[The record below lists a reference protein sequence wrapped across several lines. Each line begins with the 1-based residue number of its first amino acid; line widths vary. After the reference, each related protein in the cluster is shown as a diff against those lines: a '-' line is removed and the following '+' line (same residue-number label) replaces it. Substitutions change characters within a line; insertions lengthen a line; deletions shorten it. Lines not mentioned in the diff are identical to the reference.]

1 MAKSL
6 QDLAA
11 EKGYVPAQEVQKDTK
26 KAGRKRKPAAEITRL
41 QEDAAAQLWEN
52 MNAEQLKRLQEA
64 AENGDIEQVF
74 LSIMG
79 EIAQDIHENAA
90 AHDVQ
95 DVYKPGYDPNLD
107 PRSPEFNIEEYKAAI
122 TAAGGFDVI
131 GAQIREH
138 LAEIATRLLDTGEFA
153 QAINGLQEAANTA
166 ITGIAAFIQ
175 SDTYKAIKESVQAFT
190 AFLEEHRA
198 EIAAFAEMGEEIR
211 DIIPF
216 LQLELEEAKTDPDFA
231 DITITELLKQG
242 IDENGNPTESK
253 FRQLIERA
261 KQRRADFEAAEG
273 TIKEVE
279 QAAAKMPLLQAINPA
294 AHTMP
299 NNALMNTLQTQQ
311 AINAGAFDMVVSN
324 AKGRRKEITAYTM
337 ITFDPGDTSIK
348 ITDAKLSEY
357 ERQVSDAI
365 ISLWIEAIKEDIPP
379 IIYPE
384 MVYRAMPGGGDKAS
398 PQQKGAI
405 TKAIEKFRHLHI
417 YVDATDEMRKR
428 GVIGSN
434 ETMRFDD
441 FYLTARHVE
450 KGKTKNGKKIV
461 ENAYYITA
469 EPIILTYCKLTNQLL
484 TVKADYI
491 NIRKVDYL
499 KINGEKTKKK
509 KITNELL
516 PMTATRQ
523 AMTGYLLRRIA
534 VMKRDEQEAKERKRS
549 YDRRRAKDKS
559 LEEKPLA
566 AFKEQSPVIL
576 FDTLFADAGLA
587 GQAKIEAKRNRDFV
601 FQVMDYWIMCGNI
614 KSYEKQTKG
623 RSITGIKILF

>member
-52 MNAEQLKRLQEA
+52 MNAGQLERLQEA

-95 DVYKPGYDPNLD
+95 EVYKPGYNPNLD

-122 TAAGGFDVI
+122 TTAGGFDVI

-138 LAEIATRLLDTGEFA
+138 LAEIATRLPDTGEFA

-299 NNALMNTLQTQQ
+299 NNALMNTLQAQQ
-311 AINAGAFDMVVSN
+311 AINAGAFDLVVSN

-357 ERQVSDAI
+357 ERQVSDAV
-365 ISLWIEAIKEDIPP
+365 ISLWIEATKQKIPAVFTTDM
-379 IIYPE
+379 I
-384 MVYRAMPGGGDKAS
+384 YRAMPGGSEKAS

-405 TKAIEKFRHLHI
+405 TKAMEMFRRLHI
-417 YVDATDEMRKR
+417 TVDATDELRKR
-428 GVIGSN
+428 GKIGEK
-434 ETMRFDD
+434 ETFKIDN
-441 FYLTARHVE
+441 FYLSATHAEYKV
-450 KGKTKNGKKIV
+450 KNGGQTV
-461 ENAYYITA
+461 NAYRIDT

-491 NIRKVDYL
+491 TVKRVQNYRGKRI
-499 KINGEKTKKK
+499 
-509 KITNELL
+509 ITNELL
-516 PMTATRQ
+516 PMTAPRQ

-566 AFKEQSPVIL
+566 AFREQSPVVL
-576 FDTLFADAGLA
+576 FDTLFADAGLSNLSRE
-587 GQAKIEAKRNRDFV
+587 EARRNRDFV
-601 FQVMDYWIMCGNI
+601 FQVLDYWTLCGNI

-623 RSITGIKILF
+623 RSITGMKILF